1 MQVPCSPAAGALSTP
16 ETPGVTAERAL
27 LLFEELQS
35 SPARPVGSC
44 SGPAASAD
52 AHLPRRAHEL
62 GSGGAAARKLREAL
76 TVVRPLHERRPGGS
90 ERYGEH
96 QHDDS
101 GLPYRLGVLGERVPA
116 PAPWPPTG
124 QIIEVTFWG
133 ALPRHGVAQPPA
145 ARSAAHTAAL
155 GLCAASLAQRH
166 DQRPASTSAPRC
178 WLH

>member
-62 GSGGAAARKLREAL
+62 GSGGAAAGKLRKAL
-76 TVVRPLHERRPGGS
+76 TVVSPSMTVDPE
-90 ERYGEH
+90 
-96 QHDDS
+96 
-101 GLPYRLGVLGERVPA
+101 
-116 PAPWPPTG
+116 
-124 QIIEVTFWG
+124 
-133 ALPRHGVAQPPA
+133 AL
-145 ARSAAHTAAL
+145 SAT
-155 GLCAASLAQRH
+155 
-166 DQRPASTSAPRC
+166 ASTSTMILGCPIV
-178 WLH
+178 

>member
-16 ETPGVTAERAL
+16 ETPGVTAWRAL

-76 TVVRPLHERRPGGS
+76 TVV
-90 ERYGEH
+90 
-96 QHDDS
+96 
-101 GLPYRLGVLGERVPA
+101 
-116 PAPWPPTG
+116 
-124 QIIEVTFWG
+124 
-133 ALPRHGVAQPPA
+133 
-145 ARSAAHTAAL
+145 
-155 GLCAASLAQRH
+155 
-166 DQRPASTSAPRC
+166 STSGFFAKFLGKYS
-178 WLH
+178 WASIGASSD

>member
-1 MQVPCSPAAGALSTP
+1 MQVPCSPAAGALSTT
-16 ETPGVTAERAL
+16 ETPGVTAWRAL
-27 LLFEELQS
+27 LLFEELQP
-35 SPARPVGSC
+35 SPARLVGSC

-76 TVVRPLHERRPGGS
+76 TVGGLHERRPGGS

-124 QIIEVTFWG
+124 QNSSRLHWG

-145 ARSAAHTAAL
+145 ARSAVHTAAL
-155 GLCAASLAQRH
+155 GLCTASLAQRH
-166 DQRPASTSAPRC
+166 DQRPASTSAPQ